1 MLNLLRWAPEIIKP
15 TSTATATATVT
26 AMDKATSTDQ
36 GTAKIFAIMEWLPI
50 VQLNILKG
58 VAPYAGLLLALAEGF
73 GLRPRPF
80 FALWAKKDL
89 FMSVFAQILD
99 FF

>member
-26 AMDKATSTDQ
+26 AMDKATATDQ

-50 VQLNILKG
+50 VQLNILEG
-58 VAPYAGLLLALAEGF
+58 AARYAGLLLAPAEGF
-73 GLRPRPF
+73 AQGQGF
-80 FALWAKKDL
+80 FCPLGKIL
-89 FMSVFAQILD
+89 FFIL
-99 FF
+99 FWPTFW